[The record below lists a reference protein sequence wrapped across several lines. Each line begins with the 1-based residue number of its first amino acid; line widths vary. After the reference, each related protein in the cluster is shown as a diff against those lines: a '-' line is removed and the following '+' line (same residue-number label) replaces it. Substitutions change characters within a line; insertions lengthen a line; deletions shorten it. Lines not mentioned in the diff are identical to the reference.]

1 MYLTKLFLQTNIKKK
16 DCISVLF
23 IGALTVMV
31 FNILPMV
38 LQSIFYSFNKYGA
51 FLMEYYTYKT
61 IIKFIKII
69 FIGYFL
75 YAYFN
80 FAKSRGD
87 LFYLYKLFGADRLE
101 IIALN
106 LTFGI
111 IVYILS
117 VLLGSLFLYF
127 STKILYIAINSMFDI
142 NSFPIKIDF
151 SIYISTII
159 ILGVIILL
167 LSIYNSAYMLFNDG
181 DRLYVESK
189 VDKKHYN
196 KNYKKDK
203 IFAILLII
211 ISFIFTTLYSLR
223 VIPFNIGIVFYLF
236 SFILGYTILMNTAV
250 FSYPVK
256 LRKNNKVIES
266 IALDSSFNRH
276 RKLNKIVVN
285 SNTISAFILMYVFSI
300 FLLSYWSSV
309 LDKDIEKPYIYD
321 ALIVG
326 DKIEDLKDLNIDAN
340 KVEKSVIFPS
350 YTVQLGITEYNVT
363 SESFY
368 NKILDEKLHLNNGHG
383 KLIETTLNNDNW
395 IIYEGEKQN
404 FHISS
409 GEKNK
414 DILINSLDGR
424 YVFRGLVEWNDWVIL
439 SDEDFK
445 ELTPENVDDIHYSEL
460 IRYNANYGRTL
471 TNEINDIAKKND
483 KISVYYK
490 DVIVNLLKSSQK
502 LMIITVAL
510 IVIAIKGFILYL
522 YKIKIRNDFNF
533 ILEKYQLLDLL
544 GMGSSRYRLLR
555 KEIFL
560 IYFKPAI
567 ITYLVVPLIAIFPFY
582 IDIETEKS
590 LASFLELT
598 KFGVCGF
605 GIIIMLFISFE
616 IIVYLKISK
625 NLTKKLKLKRIEVND

>member
-127 STKILYIAINSMFDI
+127 STKILYIVINSMFDI

-159 ILGVIILL
+159 ILGVIILMS
-167 LSIYNSAYMLFNDG
+167 SIYNSAYILFNEG

-189 VDKKHYN
+189 VDKRHYN
-196 KNYKKDK
+196 KSYKKDK

-211 ISFIFTTLYSLR
+211 ISFIFATLYSLR
-223 VIPFNIGIVFYLF
+223 VISFNIGIVFYLF
-236 SFILGYTILMNTAV
+236 SFILGYTILMNIAV

-300 FLLSYWSSV
+300 FLLSYWGSV

-326 DKIEDLKDLNIDAN
+326 NKIEDLKDLNIDAN

-383 KLIETTLNNDNW
+383 KLIETTSNNDNW
-395 IIYEGEKQN
+395 IVYEGEKQN

-502 LMIITVAL
+502 LMVITVAL

-605 GIIIMLFISFE
+605 GIILMLFISFE
-616 IIVYLKISK
+616 IIVYLTISK